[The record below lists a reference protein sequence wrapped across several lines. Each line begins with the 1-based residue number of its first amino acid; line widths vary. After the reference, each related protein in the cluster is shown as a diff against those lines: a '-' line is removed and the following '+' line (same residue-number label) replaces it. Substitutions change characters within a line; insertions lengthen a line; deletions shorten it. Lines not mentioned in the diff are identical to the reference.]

1 MRGGAGSTSRSF
13 SRETGYLLA
22 ENWTWAPRPDDLAGM
37 PDSALTQSN
46 HAGTAGVTREDATSN
61 VDDLDG
67 DGDTLVG
74 ALELA
79 SAEARE
85 RRCLELLGEGALVV
99 RVPSPEREQRGKL
112 GPYLEDAVEARLSGL
127 GAPGPMPHVEDRL
140 GDQLFRARQ
149 IGASGLVLS
158 LDSLTNVREPALTPE
173 DSSTLASLAHATRE
187 RPLVVLLDDG
197 DARAA
202 AYGRPVPLVSLFAL
216 TSACGSAVM
225 PETRTIDRDFPV
237 EEAAATEQTPVVYPA
252 VAPDEDEETHFVE
265 ADTTPLDDLEAE
277 APTQAR
283 PVSMAHL
290 NELAEIDETG
300 EEDDEDELESA
311 PVAPEPRP
319 VFRADPEAV
328 AMHARAL
335 AAVRGPQPL
344 AMLKRLFLEH
354 YLPLGEMLDRG
365 HRDARAEQVHGT
377 FRRNFERAYADAAPT
392 FALTG
397 KRPRMVLDAFEE
409 AIRLGRSVGA
419 RTTSLLLVPSLRADL
434 GLRMHEQVASMLAP
448 TALVESGLLFAALPS
463 TSARQEDTL
472 ARGVAAL
479 GQARPDES
487 LHEAEWH
494 ARGSLRRVRIG
505 ARDLFTLDTV
515 AAWRQLPRGPEDTDP
530 LVEALG
536 HAVARHAHSL
546 VSAKSPITNGRSPER
561 TLLYVFGDHGFVF
574 EEDGH
579 TRDGGSTPEEAVA
592 PYFAYVID
600 PPN

>member
-1 MRGGAGSTSRSF
+1 
-13 SRETGYLLA
+13 
-22 ENWTWAPRPDDLAGM
+22 M
-37 PDSALTQSN
+37 PDRALTQSP
-46 HAGTAGVTREDATSN
+46 HPGAAGTAGVAGVAREDVTSN

-67 DGDTLVG
+67 DADVLEG

-99 RVPSPEREQRGKL
+99 RVPSPERTQRGKL
-112 GPYLEDAVEARLSGL
+112 APFLEDAVEARLSGL

-158 LDSLTNVREPALTPE
+158 LDSLVNVREPALTPE
-173 DSSTLASLAHATRE
+173 DSSILTSLAHATRE
-187 RPLVVLLDDG
+187 RPLVLLLDDG

-216 TSACGSAVM
+216 AASCGAEVQARS
-225 PETRTIDRDFPV
+225 TIERDFQV
-237 EEAAATEQTPVVYPA
+237 EEAVATEQTPVVVPTF
-252 VAPDEDEETHFVE
+252 PLEEESHAHFVE
-265 ADTTPLDDLEAE
+265 ADTTPLEDLEPE
-277 APTQAR
+277 PLTQVRTAS
-283 PVSMAHL
+283 VAHL
-290 NELAEIDETG
+290 NEVDELDDT
-300 EEDDEDELESA
+300 DEDADDLEDE
-311 PVAPEPRP
+311 APEAPAPRP

-434 GLRMHEQVASMLAP
+434 GLRVHDQVASMLAP
-448 TALVESGLLFAALPS
+448 TSLVESGLLFAALPS

-515 AAWRQLPRGPEDTDP
+515 AAWRQLPRGPEDTDA

>member
-1 MRGGAGSTSRSF
+1 
-13 SRETGYLLA
+13 
-22 ENWTWAPRPDDLAGM
+22 M
-37 PDSALTQSN
+37 PDRALTQS
-46 HAGTAGVTREDATSN
+46 HQPGTAAGVPGDARADETSN
-61 VDDLDG
+61 VDDG
-67 DGDTLVG
+67 DADADVLAG

-99 RVPSPEREQRGKL
+99 RVPSPERAQRGKL
-112 GPYLEDAVEARLSGL
+112 GPLLEDAVEARLSGL
-127 GAPGPMPHVEDRL
+127 GAPGAMPHVEDRL

-158 LDSLTNVREPALTPE
+158 IDSLVNVREPALTPE

-187 RPLVVLLDDG
+187 RPLVLLLDDA

-216 TSACGSAVM
+216 ASACGSSTVQGR
-225 PETRTIDRDFPV
+225 PTIERDFQV
-237 EEAAATEQTPVVYPA
+237 EEAVATEQTPVVVPTSPLEGESRA
-252 VAPDEDEETHFVE
+252 HFVE
-265 ADTTPLDDLEAE
+265 ADTTPLEDLETAPLPELRTASPLQPNEVDEIESSDEDEDDLEGE
-277 APTQAR
+277 AP
-283 PVSMAHL
+283 
-290 NELAEIDETG
+290 E
-300 EEDDEDELESA
+300 A
-311 PVAPEPRP
+311 PAPRP
-319 VFRADPEAV
+319 VFRADPETV

-344 AMLKRLFLEH
+344 AMLKRLFVEH

-487 LHEAEWH
+487 VHEAEWH

-515 AAWRQLPRGPEDTDP
+515 AAWRQLPRGPEDTDS
-530 LVEALG
+530 LVGALG